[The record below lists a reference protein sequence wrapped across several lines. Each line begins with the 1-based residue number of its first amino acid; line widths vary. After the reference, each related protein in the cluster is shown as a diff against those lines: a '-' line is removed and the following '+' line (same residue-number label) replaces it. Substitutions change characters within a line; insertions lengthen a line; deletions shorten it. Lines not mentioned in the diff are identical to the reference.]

1 MRTAYELI
9 SKLVEPWV
17 RGKQSL
23 RIVYYHKVQNV
34 GGSSYYFSNS
44 MSLDVFKKQLD
55 YFQKKHEIISLTE
68 AYTKAVNGDSL
79 SGYLVVCF
87 DDGFSDNYHYA
98 FPELKKRGIKATHFM
113 MSNVLDNRDLMWR
126 NKLIALDRL
135 ASNKADIA
143 LKFEHEFGK
152 VIPMDMSFVEFSNH
166 WEMATKEVYANF
178 MWEASQLGSLRD
190 FLEKEKPYMTIPMV
204 NEMLE
209 DGQELG
215 IHTASHPFCNK
226 LTYSE
231 LVNEILV
238 AKQYFYDQFGI
249 DTGYFAYP
257 FGERA
262 SRDFENRLLND
273 CDLKLLL
280 GINDQL
286 KNTALKYDWERV
298 GMEKGYARSL
308 MAFNAKS
315 LYNNSKSSPGL
326 FSN

>member
-1 MRTAYELI
+1 
-9 SKLVEPWV
+9 
-17 RGKQSL
+17 
-23 RIVYYHKVQNV
+23 
-34 GGSSYYFSNS
+34 
-44 MSLDVFKKQLD
+44 
-55 YFQKKHEIISLTE
+55 
-68 AYTKAVNGDSL
+68 
-79 SGYLVVCF
+79 
-87 DDGFSDNYHYA
+87 
-98 FPELKKRGIKATHFM
+98 
-113 MSNVLDNRDLMWR
+113 
-126 NKLIALDRL
+126 
-135 ASNKADIA
+135 
-143 LKFEHEFGK
+143 
-152 VIPMDMSFVEFSNH
+152 
-166 WEMATKEVYANF
+166 MATKEVYANF